1 MSIREIEERV
11 FTLEDAIYALTQTV
25 QSLGRHVDNYVLEG
39 QQFRR
44 EMREFKTE
52 MREFKDEMREFKDEM
67 RAFKDEMRE
76 FKEYTLATNA
86 RVEQE
91 LKAARQRDAELS
103 DKMGTLAEDMVAP
116 SIPRILAEVVSCTE
130 TPRMAG
136 VRMRKKT
143 ADGRSKEYDVV
154 AVCADFIL
162 VNETKSRLRPADI
175 SEFAD
180 HLTQEAHDFWPE
192 YAGKTIIGS
201 LAALYVDPSLI
212 TFGEKH
218 GLIVLGVQDGL
229 MTILNQSG
237 FIPKRY

>member
-1 MSIREIEERV
+1 MSTRDLEERV
-11 FTLEDAIYALTQTV
+11 ITLEDALIDTNRSIQTLALHIERL
-25 QSLGRHVDNYVLEG
+25 SL
-39 QQFRR
+39 
-44 EMREFKTE
+44 E

-67 RAFKDEMRE
+67 QDFKT
-76 FKEYTLATNA
+76 YTLETNA
-86 RVEQE
+86 RVERE

-116 SIPRILAEVVSCTE
+116 SIPRILVEAVGCTE
-130 TPRMAG
+130 IPRMAG

-143 ADGRSKEYDVV
+143 GDGRSKEYDVV

-162 VNETKSRLRPADI
+162 VNETKSRLRPTDI
-175 SEFAD
+175 TEFAD
-180 HLTQEAHDFWPE
+180 HLNQEVHDFWPE

-201 LAALYVDPSLI
+201 LAALYVDASLI

-218 GLIVLGVQDGL
+218 GLIILGVQDGL

-237 FIPKRY
+237 FTPKRY

>member
-1 MSIREIEERV
+1 MSTRELEARV
-11 FTLEDAIYALTQTV
+11 YDLEDSVYAMTQAIHDLTRQV
-25 QSLGRHVDNYVLEG
+25 EKYVLEG
-39 QQFRR
+39 QSFRR
-44 EMREFKTE
+44 EMREFKNE
-52 MREFKDEMREFKDEM
+52 MREFKDEMRD
-67 RAFKDEMRE
+67 

-116 SIPRILAEVVSCTE
+116 SVPRILAEVIGCTE

-143 ADGRSKEYDVV
+143 ADDRSKEYDVV

-162 VNETKSRLRPADI
+162 VNETKSRLRPTDI
-175 SEFAD
+175 TEFAD
-180 HLTQEAHDFWPE
+180 HLNQEVHDFWPE
-192 YAGKTIIGS
+192 YQAKTIIGS

-212 TFGEKH
+212 AFGEKH
-218 GLIVLGVQDGL
+218 GLIILGVQDGF
-229 MTILNQSG
+229 MTILNRAG
-237 FIPKRY
+237 FTPTRY

>member
-1 MSIREIEERV
+1 MSTRDLEERV
-11 FTLEDAIYALTQTV
+11 YTLEDALIDTNRSIHSLALHIERL
-25 QSLGRHVDNYVLEG
+25 SL
-39 QQFRR
+39 
-44 EMREFKTE
+44 EMRTFKN
-52 MREFKDEMREFKDEM
+52 EMREFKDEM

-76 FKEYTLATNA
+76 FKNEMGEFKSEMLDFKTYTIETNA

-116 SIPRILAEVVSCTE
+116 SIPRILAEVVGCTE

-143 ADGRSKEYDVV
+143 ADGRAKEYDVV
-154 AVCADFIL
+154 AVCDDFIL

-175 SEFAD
+175 TEFAE
-180 HLTQEAHDFWPE
+180 HLAQEVHDFWPE

-212 TFGEKH
+212 SYGEKQ

-237 FIPKRY
+237 FVPKRY

>member
-1 MSIREIEERV
+1 MATRDLEDRV
-11 FTLEDAIYALTQTV
+11 FTLEDALIDTHRSI
-25 QSLGRHVDNYVLEG
+25 QSLALHIEQLSLEMRV
-39 QQFRR
+39 FKN
-44 EMREFKTE
+44 EMREFKNE
-52 MREFKDEMREFKDEM
+52 MRNFKGEMQDFKTYILE
-67 RAFKDEMRE
+67 
-76 FKEYTLATNA
+76 TNA

-116 SIPRILAEVVSCTE
+116 SIPRILAEIVGCPE
-130 TPRMAG
+130 TPRMDG

-162 VNETKSRLRPADI
+162 INETKSRLRPSDI
-175 SEFAD
+175 TELAE
-180 HLTQEAHDFWPE
+180 HLAQEAHDFWPE

-212 TFGEKH
+212 SYGEKQ
-218 GLIVLGVQDGL
+218 GLIILGVQDGL
-229 MTILNQSG
+229 MTILNQTG

>member
-52 MREFKDEMREFKDEM
+52 MREFKDEMRE
-67 RAFKDEMRE
+67 FKDEMRE

-154 AVCADFIL
+154 AVCVDFIL

-175 SEFAD
+175 SEFAE
-180 HLTQEAHDFWPE
+180 HLAQEAHDFWPE

-237 FIPKRY
+237 FIPTRY

>member
-25 QSLGRHVDNYVLEG
+25 QSLGRHVDDYVLEG

-136 VRMRKKT
+136 VWMRKKT